1 MGITTKL
8 SDVKTLPIDFQEVK
22 VKIDV
27 ENISNEGEDHSTK
40 FSNVSPTK
48 LFKTFPFSFMLN
60 ENRIYGD
67 FVVNEK
73 KNTDDGKSICLL
85 GVVLYNSTS
94 FFVKFAMQ
102 MLVTSTD
109 DHCKCYEI
117 IKERTSPNITI
128 MGSGDSKFKS
138 EIIKS

>member
-1 MGITTKL
+1 MNCNPWKIDGIL
-8 SDVKTLPIDFQEVK
+8 LPIK
-22 VKIDV
+22 VSNCQFLPLAPHSAFKIDV
-27 ENISNEGEDHSTK
+27 EDISNEGEDHLNK
-40 FSNVSPTK
+40 LSNNSPTK

-85 GVVLYNSTS
+85 GVVLYNLTS

-117 IKERTSPNITI
+117 I
-128 MGSGDSKFKS
+128 
-138 EIIKS
+138 